1 MKRKMDWDDK
11 EESGKEDNSTSDE
24 ESDDEEPRIKDVLNN
39 LSNAVFRKDA
49 SELLHS
55 RDTTS
60 RDILFWTPSGLLL
73 RNQRKIPV
81 TNISEL
87 VEYVLLPHHEDVAKP
102 RALNTFLDGLAELGI
117 NKRLMKNK
125 KLLSDLLEKEI
136 GSRGK
141 EEEQANEENEGN
153 SSDGNDEDETASENS
168 QANEFQ
174 NSGSESDGED
184 EVENND
190 SENSTIAQANVHD
203 ACQHCEGS
211 HGYDTVVMK
220 CPKCFWEDN
229 CKICPIC
236 DHKIPLERKHAR
248 DSLRRCYVCGAI
260 THKDERTLKITFYP
274 PSDEEEDD

>member
-11 EESGKEDNSTSDE
+11 EESGNEDNSTSDE

-39 LSNAVFRKDA
+39 LSNAVSRKDA

-55 RDTTS
+55 MATS

-73 RNQRKIPV
+73 RNQCKIPV

-102 RALNTFLDGLAELGI
+102 GALNSFLDDLAELGI
-117 NKRLMKNK
+117 NKRLIKNK
-125 KLLSDLLEKEI
+125 KILSDLLEKEI
-136 GSRGK
+136 ASRDK

-153 SSDGNDEDETASENS
+153 SSDSNDEDETTSENS
-168 QANEFQ
+168 QTDEFQ
-174 NSGSESDGED
+174 NSGLESDGEEED
-184 EVENND
+184 KNKD

-203 ACQHCEGS
+203 PCQHCEGS

-220 CPKCFWEDN
+220 CPECFWEDN

-236 DHKIPLERKHAR
+236 DHKIPLERKRLFA
-248 DSLRRCYVCGAI
+248 SMLRLRSNHTQG
-260 THKDERTLKITFYP
+260 
-274 PSDEEEDD
+274 